1 LDLQQPRPVALGTM
15 SARLNQQRLSM
26 IDDLS
31 LLSFGTSIGIDC
43 HLQENGNGIMNN
55 ITVGR
60 GVVDENI
67 GSSAS
72 QEHPRLGEVV
82 LLRAALQALQEKL
95 AAIEVKIESEGGI

>member
-1 LDLQQPRPVALGTM
+1 
-15 SARLNQQRLSM
+15 
-26 IDDLS
+26 
-31 LLSFGTSIGIDC
+31 
-43 HLQENGNGIMNN
+43 MND

-82 LLRAALQALQEKL
+82 LLIAALQALQEKL